1 MRPFRYRRGRY
12 VGSFDAVEASVLA
25 DLVDQIRSM
34 LADRRAQAPQDPL
47 ATLTGIAVA
56 PSTPPTDAAVA
67 RLLPDYHRDDD
78 ELAAALR
85 MLHEPELISA
95 KDAAA
100 VVMLDSLPR
109 GGGTVRLD
117 ASTAQSWASALN
129 DVRLALGVR
138 LDVISDD
145 DEPSAA
151 SAAPGSPELAMYTTY
166 RWLSM
171 VQDSLVTALLDGG

>member
-1 MRPFRYRRGRY
+1 MRPFKYRLGRY

-34 LADRRAQAPQDPL
+34 LATRRAQAPQDPL
-47 ATLTGIAVA
+47 ATLTGIAVG
-56 PSTPPTDAAVA
+56 PSTPPADAAVA

-78 ELAAALR
+78 DLAAALR

-100 VVMLDSLPR
+100 VTMLDSLPR

-117 ASTAQSWASALN
+117 GPTARAWASALN
-129 DVRLALGVR
+129 DVRLAIGVR
-138 LDVISDD
+138 LDVTSDEE
-145 DEPSAA
+145 EPAAA
-151 SAAPGSPELAMYTTY
+151 SAAQDSPEFAMYSTY

-171 VQDSLVTALLDGG
+171 VQDSLVTAMMDGG